1 MASMLSLKTP
11 AFSRL
16 KAQKWLM
23 KCKPEGGTFVSKHQ
37 NWTVKNHNLTV
48 EEEREEEKEAVFL
61 TLSHSLKIIELTSF
75 VYKVYKSK

>member
-1 MASMLSLKTP
+1 MAAMLSLKTH

-23 KCKPEGGTFVSKHQ
+23 KYKPEGGAFVLKHQ

-48 EEEREEEKEAVFL
+48 EEEKEEEKEVVYW
-61 TLSHSLKIIELTSF
+61 HSLA
-75 VYKVYKSK
+75 V